1 MLATVRQI
9 ADYLEELAPPEI
21 ALPGDPV
28 GLQVGD
34 PRREVRKVLV
44 ALDLDEA
51 VLQQA
56 LDVEADM
63 VVTHHPLLYT
73 SLSCIDE
80 SRPSGSL
87 IAAIIRNKITVYSAH
102 TNLDIAPQGVNR
114 LLADRLGLEEEGRV
128 FIQPSQEDRLLKL
141 VVFVP
146 REHEDAVAD
155 AVAEAGAGWIGR
167 YSHCTFRA
175 PGTGTFMPREGT
187 SPYIGETG
195 RLEKVEEVRL
205 ETVLPVS
212 RRRAVLKALLE
223 AHPYEEVAYDS
234 HPLALSPETSG
245 LGLVGTISPPLG
257 LEQIWSAAAGH

>member
-80 SRPSGSL
+80 SRPSGL
-87 IAAIIRNKITVYSAH
+87 IAAIIRNKIACTRIP
-102 TNLDIAPQGVNR
+102 TWILPPGVNR

-128 FIQPSQEDRLLKL
+128 LSSL
-141 VVFVP
+141 P
-146 REHEDAVAD
+146 RKT
-155 AVAEAGAGWIGR
+155 GCLSWW
-167 YSHCTFRA
+167 SLS
-175 PGTGTFMPREGT
+175 PGT
-187 SPYIGETG
+187 
-195 RLEKVEEVRL
+195 
-205 ETVLPVS
+205 
-212 RRRAVLKALLE
+212 
-223 AHPYEEVAYDS
+223 
-234 HPLALSPETSG
+234 
-245 LGLVGTISPPLG
+245 
-257 LEQIWSAAAGH
+257 